1 MTFRRLWSRR
11 AEPSYEDLIN
21 RNNQLERSLQ
31 TTNGDLAQLRR
42 MRRTAQ
48 ETLRESKESESRLFD
63 DLKAAR
69 SKFDKDIATLK
80 NEFDKDNAALKDD
93 LATAYNQYNRLV
105 TRYSAL
111 SIDHGNVVSVDLEAR
126 ESVQALQAEREQLL
140 RKCQQA
146 ENSFQN
152 AKEEAEKARNQL
164 ARFKASITSATK
176 LDPQVTDGAVRA
188 KIDQIFYSIQD
199 FALTASRV
207 AKFEA
212 SRLIEIRLNGL
223 ENYVLDAEKLPK
235 ALAPYFITTLIAR
248 ILFTRFSPEYYFGSP
263 SESIIEDAAQI
274 AAMTKVTN
282 PMETKAWLQPT
293 RKLLSCINEQ
303 ALQESDKRLLD
314 GALEQSFK
322 ILGTLFQDK
331 WHAKSESNLRKIVTA
346 ACDLFKLLHES
357 KALFKI
363 DFAGTSLNTERS
375 RFRPEMMQAIGTDE
389 EDGQL
394 DGRQLQMLV
403 FPGVFKYGDEMG
415 DNQNEMTVVCKARV
429 VPQKE
434 SHPAGSMQ

>member
-11 AEPSYEDLIN
+11 GELSYEDLLN

-31 TTNGDLAQLRR
+31 TTNGDLAHLRR
-42 MRRTAQ
+42 RRRTMQ
-48 ETLRESKESESRLFD
+48 ETLHEANEAKSRLFD

-69 SKFDKDIATLK
+69 SKFNKDVATLRDGLNK
-80 NEFDKDNAALKDD
+80 ENAALKDD

-105 TRYSAL
+105 ARYSEL
-111 SIDHGNVVSVDLEAR
+111 SIDHANVIPVDLEAK
-126 ESVQALQAEREQLL
+126 ESVQALQAERENLL
-140 RKCQQA
+140 RKCQKA
-146 ENSFQN
+146 EESIQN
-152 AKEEAEKARNQL
+152 AQKDAEEARTQL
-164 ARFKASITSATK
+164 ARFKASLTSATK

-212 SRLIEIRLNGL
+212 SRLTEIRFNGL
-223 ENYVLDAEKLPK
+223 DSYILDAEELPK
-235 ALAPYFITTLIAR
+235 ALAPYFITTLVAR

-263 SESIIEDAAQI
+263 SESIIADAAQI
-274 AAMTKVTN
+274 AAMTKDTN

-293 RKLLSCINEQ
+293 RKLLSCIDEQ
-303 ALQESDKRLLD
+303 ALQESDKRLFD
-314 GALEQSFK
+314 SALEKSIK
-322 ILGTLFQDK
+322 LLGTLFQDK

-429 VPQKE
+429 VAQKE